1 MLVSRR
7 DLHPAL
13 VDLLLVAAPDIH
25 GGHGLLSDRDTFP
38 SPRYVDLP
46 LSDEADRHFR
56 RGPPFLMRYLPFWA
70 ATLVDRMW
78 VMLLPL
84 LGLAIPLFKLI
95 PPAYKW
101 QIRRRF
107 LRLYTEL
114 ESLDPNVTPLAN
126 ENDLKRRNERINWL
140 EGQAAITYVPRE
152 YKDALYKLRRDIDLV
167 RRQLVASSADLP
179 SGTQST
185 RNGEILP
192 Q

>member
-1 MLVSRR
+1 
-7 DLHPAL
+7 
-13 VDLLLVAAPDIH
+13 
-25 GGHGLLSDRDTFP
+25 
-38 SPRYVDLP
+38 
-46 LSDEADRHFR
+46 
-56 RGPPFLMRYLPFWA
+56 
-70 ATLVDRMW
+70 MW

-114 ESLDPNVTPLAN
+114 ESLDPNVTPLAD

-167 RRQLVASSADLP
+167 RRQLVASSAVLP
-179 SGTQST
+179 SGTQSART
-185 RNGEILP
+185 DEVLP
-192 Q
+192 P